1 MPKAA
6 SKGRQIIT
14 GIDTS
19 GAHPVEYRFAHAKKG
34 NRHLTVVFA
43 NLAAPDDYGWSTGV
57 LDDLRSNILWIRDR
71 FDGGLTYYLCREM
84 DFSVE
89 RSVIDL
95 IAKVVKALGLTPD
108 DVTLW
113 GSSKGAS
120 AALYFGLRYG
130 FRNIVA
136 CVPQF
141 LIGTFVR
148 ETYPKVGR
156 SMLGEGLPEENA
168 RVLDAIL
175 PDLLRAGASPEANIY
190 LVSSPQD
197 EQYKEQVEPFL
208 ELLRRYPNF
217 NYIHSES
224 PFVKEHNQVTV
235 RNVPPLLGI
244 AYLLVEGITPRLG
257 LTRHGYEEPDRDTSA
272 IDDFLGATAKVKK
285 AGAFQPPVVTVP
297 AAGGQ
302 LPPTG
307 TRFTGLAPG
316 AVRVSMW
323 EKGKFLASP
332 PVAADGTWSW
342 EPSKPWAKG
351 EHRVKIFAVDPAGF
365 HSATTEVPFTVTDGA
380 AAAPAGAVPAGAAPA
395 AGHGMPTGVGGPIP
409 PGPGAGP
416 GVQGAR
422 PAFPRVQP
430 PVVSL
435 PAAHQQVAG
444 TAVGFRGIAPG
455 TVQVRFR
462 ENGALL
468 GANGVRPDGTWAWEP
483 GWPWS
488 EGAHLVEV
496 VAVDA
501 GGMESEPARIPFTVT
516 PASAPAGYFTP
527 RY

>member
-6 SKGRQIIT
+6 SKARQIIT

-43 NLAAPDDYGWSTGV
+43 NLAAPDDYGWSTGT

-95 IAKVVKALGLTPD
+95 ITKVVSALGLTPN

-120 AALYFGLRYG
+120 AALWFGLRYG

-141 LIGTFVR
+141 RIGTFVR
-148 ETYPKVGR
+148 EVYPKVGR

-197 EQYKEQVEPFL
+197 EQYRDQVEPFL
-208 ELLRRYPNF
+208 DLLRRYPHF

-224 PFVKEHNQVTV
+224 PFVREHNQVTL

-257 LTRHGYEEPDRDTSA
+257 VTRHGYEEPDRDTSA
-272 IDDFLGATAKVKK
+272 IDGFLGATAKVKE
-285 AGAFQPPVVTVP
+285 GAAFRPPVVTVP
-297 AAGGQ
+297 AAGGR
-302 LPPTG
+302 LPPTDTPFRG
-307 TRFTGLAPG
+307 TAPG
-316 AVRVSMW
+316 AVRVSLW

-342 EPSKPWAKG
+342 APSKPWAEG
-351 EHRVKIFAVDPAGF
+351 EHRVKIFAVDGAGF
-365 HSATTEVPFTVTDGA
+365 HSATTEVRFTATRD
-380 AAAPAGAVPAGAAPA
+380 AAPGTPPPDGPGPAAQAAWPAAP
-395 AGHGMPTGVGGPIP
+395 VL
-409 PGPGAGP
+409 
-416 GVQGAR
+416 R
-422 PAFPRVQP
+422 P

-444 TAVGFRGIAPG
+444 TAVVFRGIAPG
-455 TVQVRFR
+455 AVQVRFR
-462 ENGALL
+462 GNGALL
-468 GANGVRPDGTWAWEP
+468 GMNGVRPDGTWSWEP
-483 GWPWS
+483 GLPWP
-488 EGAHLVEV
+488 EGPHLVEA

-501 GGMESEPARIPFTVT
+501 DGVESVPVQVPFAVAPT
-516 PASAPAGYFTP
+516 AAPAGSFTP

>member
-89 RSVIDL
+89 RSVADL
-95 IAKVVKALGLTPD
+95 IAKVMRALELTPN

-113 GSSKGAS
+113 GSSKGGS

-130 FRNIVA
+130 FRNVVA

-156 SMLGEGLPEENA
+156 SMLGEGLPAENA
-168 RVLDAIL
+168 RVLDSVL
-175 PDLLRAGASPEANIY
+175 PDLLASGAGSECHIY

-197 EQYKEQVEPFL
+197 EQYRSQVEPFL
-208 ELLRRYPNF
+208 EPLRRYPNF
-217 NYIHSES
+217 NYLHSES
-224 PFVKEHNQVTV
+224 PFIREHNQVTV
-235 RNVPPLLGI
+235 RNVPPLLGL

-272 IDDFLGATAKVKK
+272 IDGFLGATAKVKEQ
-285 AGAFQPPVVTVP
+285 GAFGPPLVTVP

-302 LPPTG
+302 LPRTGWRFTG
-307 TRFTGLAPG
+307 TAHGAVRVSLWEKGKFLGSPQVAADGSWLWERGGPWTEGEHRVKVFAVDASGFHSPTTELAFTTTDGAAAPGMLPPVVSVPAAHQEVADTAVGFRGLAPG
-316 AVRVSMW
+316 AV
-323 EKGKFLASP
+323 E
-332 PVAADGTWSW
+332 
-342 EPSKPWAKG
+342 
-351 EHRVKIFAVDPAGF
+351 I
-365 HSATTEVPFTVTDGA
+365 
-380 AAAPAGAVPAGAAPA
+380 
-395 AGHGMPTGVGGPIP
+395 
-409 PGPGAGP
+409 
-416 GVQGAR
+416 
-422 PAFPRVQP
+422 
-430 PVVSL
+430 
-435 PAAHQQVAG
+435 
-444 TAVGFRGIAPG
+444 
-455 TVQVRFR
+455 RFY

-468 GANGVRPDGTWAWEP
+468 GANGTLPDGTWAWDP
-483 GWPWS
+483 GVVWPQ
-488 EGAHLVEV
+488 GQHLVVV
-496 VAVDA
+496 VALGPD
-501 GGMESEPARIPFTVT
+501 GTESAPAQVLFTVT
-516 PASAPAGYFTP
+516 PSSAPAGYVMP

>member
-95 IAKVVKALGLTPD
+95 IAKVVKALGLTPN

-141 LIGTFVR
+141 RIGTFVR

-175 PDLLRAGASPEANIY
+175 PDLLRAGANPEAHIY

-197 EQYKEQVEPFL
+197 EQYGSQVEPFL

-272 IDDFLGATAKVKK
+272 IDDFLGATAKVKEK
-285 AGAFQPPVVTVP
+285 GTFQPPVVTVP
-297 AAGGQ
+297 AMGGQ
-302 LPPTG
+302 VPRTG
-307 TRFTGLAPG
+307 SRFTGSAPG
-316 AVRVSMW
+316 AVRVSLW
-323 EKGKFLASP
+323 EKGKFLGSP
-332 PVAADGTWSW
+332 PVAADGTWFW
-342 EPSKPWAKG
+342 EPAKPWAAG

-365 HSATTEVPFTVTDGA
+365 HSATTEVPFTATDGA
-380 AAAPAGAVPAGAAPA
+380 AVAAPAQAVPADA
-395 AGHGMPTGVGGPIP
+395 VS
-409 PGPGAGP
+409 
-416 GVQGAR
+416 GAR
-422 PAFPRVQP
+422 SAVPRAQP

-435 PAAHQQVAG
+435 PAAHQQVTG

-455 TVQVRFR
+455 AVQVRFR

-468 GANGVRPDGTWAWEP
+468 GANGLRPDGTWAWEP
-483 GWPWS
+483 GWPWP

-501 GGMESEPARIPFTVT
+501 NGMESAPAQIPFTVT
-516 PASAPAGYFTP
+516 PATAPAGYFTP

>member
-6 SKGRQIIT
+6 SKARRIIT

-19 GAHPVEYRFAHAKKG
+19 GAHPVEYRFTHAKKG

-43 NLAAPDDYGWSTGV
+43 NLAAPDDYGWSTGT

-95 IAKVVKALGLTPD
+95 IAKVVSALGLTPN

-120 AALYFGLRYG
+120 AALYYGLRYG

-141 LIGTFVR
+141 RIGTFVR
-148 ETYPKVGR
+148 EVYPKVGR

-197 EQYKEQVEPFL
+197 EQYRDQVEPFL
-208 ELLRRYPNF
+208 DLLRRYPNF
-217 NYIHSES
+217 NYLHSES
-224 PFVKEHNQVTV
+224 PFIKEHNQVTL
-235 RNVPPLLGI
+235 RNVPLLMGI
-244 AYLLVEGITPRLG
+244 AYLLVEGIAPRLG
-257 LTRHGYEEPDRDTSA
+257 LTRHGYEQPERDTSA
-272 IDDFLGATAKVKK
+272 IDDFLGSTAKVKE
-285 AGAFQPPVVTVP
+285 GTAFLPPAVTVP

-302 LPPTG
+302 LPRTGSPFTG
-307 TRFTGLAPG
+307 TAPG
-316 AVRVSMW
+316 AVRVSLW

-342 EPSKPWAKG
+342 APAKPWAEG
-351 EHRVKIFAVDPAGF
+351 EHRVKIFAVDAAGF
-365 HSATTEVPFTVTDGA
+365 HSATTEVRFTATPGTGHGTPQTPGGPGPAPSA
-380 AAAPAGAVPAGAAPA
+380 ARPVA
-395 AGHGMPTGVGGPIP
+395 AGV
-409 PGPGAGP
+409 
-416 GVQGAR
+416 R
-422 PAFPRVQP
+422 P

-435 PAAHQQVAG
+435 PAAHQQVPG

-455 TVQVRFR
+455 AVEVRFR
-462 ENGALL
+462 AGGALL

-483 GWPWS
+483 GGPWPQ
-488 EGAHLVEV
+488 GPHLVEV
-496 VAVDA
+496 VAVGADGA
-501 GGMESEPARIPFTVT
+501 ESVPAQIPFAV
-516 PASAPAGYFTP
+516 APAAAPADYFTP